1 MGFKAENIYIFSDW
15 NQMVWFIINNMSS
28 ESVVSHSFHR
38 PGGSASLHNLP
49 LAIAYVPID
58 WQLYEPITLRSDLV
72 LGGVKSFGFLDF
84 SVHFSSSSLPRSFL
98 TGTTWL
104 LRRAVTT
111 VKTVG
116 RRKDRKPTEWPRW
129 VVAMRATQEISFM
142 GTVDTAAVCR
152 EEFDSFRC
160 AFGKYHD
167 ASRVRS

>member
-1 MGFKAENIYIFSDW
+1 
-15 NQMVWFIINNMSS
+15 MSS
-28 ESVVSHSFHR
+28 EFVVSHSFNR
-38 PGGSASLHNLP
+38 PGGSASHHYLP

-58 WQLYEPITLRSDLV
+58 WQLYEPITVRSDLV
-72 LGGVKSFGFLDF
+72 RGGEKSFVFLDF

-129 VVAMRATQEISFM
+129 VVTVRATQEISFM
-142 GTVDTAAVCR
+142 STADTAAVCM
-152 EEFDSFRC
+152 EESDSFRC
-160 AFGKYHD
+160 ALGKI
-167 ASRVRS
+167 SRRFMDP